1 MTETI
6 KDILVTAGVGTF
18 GTNLFISQMPDS
30 PDNAVCLFDESGV
43 PDGTS
48 NAYAWDDMGLM
59 VMVRGSHS
67 FAKSKIYQIHNA
79 IVGLTKQIGDDG
91 VLTQILVQTPPAQ
104 IELDNKGRRIWT
116 AHYIAPLE
124 SYIHG
129 NRMPIT
135 AQPS

>member
-1 MTETI
+1 MTEKV
-6 KDILVTAGVGTF
+6 KDILVSEELGTF
-18 GTNLFISQMPDS
+18 GTDLFISQMPDS
-30 PDNAVCLFDESGV
+30 PNDAICLFDEPGV

-67 FAKSKIYQIHNA
+67 YAKSKIYAIHNK
-79 IVGLTKQIGDDG
+79 IVGLTDQAGNDG

-104 IELDNKGRRIWT
+104 IELDGKGRRIWT

-124 SYIHG
+124 NYTHG
-129 NRMPIT
+129 NRFAVT
-135 AQPS
+135 TET